1 MEKRIALELRGRNP
15 SQIKE
20 LNLDNCRS
28 TTIVGLTDEYIN
40 LEILSLNNAGL
51 TTLKGFPTLP
61 KLRKLELSDNRISN
75 GLNFLNGCKKLTH
88 LNLSGNKIAK
98 LETLKPLEEF
108 ENLKNLDLFNNEVTN
123 IEDYRNRVFALH
135 PSLKY
140 LDGFDKEDGE
150 AEDSSGE
157 DEDEMN
163 GNNDSEEDLG
173 IDLGP
178 LIIDDDYSERTPE
191 MTSSFLVSL
200 YTVYGLL
207 FHMGTLLKNSDVD
220 DEEDDDLS
228 LSAVY
233 NTKLEEESSEGSLY
247 EGSAEEEEVEEED
260 DEDGDGD
267 NDDDKPNSKAQAG
280 KENSHGEPEESTRGK
295 KRKHE
300 DEDEN

>member
-1 MEKRIALELRGRNP
+1 M
-15 SQIKE
+15 
-20 LNLDNCRS
+20 
-28 TTIVGLTDEYIN
+28 
-40 LEILSLNNAGL
+40 
-51 TTLKGFPTLP
+51 
-61 KLRKLELSDNRISN
+61 SN
-75 GLNFLNGCKKLTH
+75 
-88 LNLSGNKIAK
+88 
-98 LETLKPLEEF
+98 
-108 ENLKNLDLFNNEVTN
+108 
-123 IEDYRNRVFALH
+123 Y
-135 PSLKY
+135 
-140 LDGFDKEDGE
+140 
-150 AEDSSGE
+150 
-157 DEDEMN
+157 
-163 GNNDSEEDLG
+163 LG

-207 FHMGTLLKNSDVD
+207 FHMGNLLKNSDVD